1 MMSDLEK
8 VQENLN
14 AWLALLVWQSLP
26 SGLYQAAVE
35 AYEEWERVCPKDV
48 STEKVIAGLREK
60 HPELI
65 HETRR

>member
-1 MMSDLEK
+1 VSELER
-8 VQENLN
+8 VQEDLN

-26 SGLYQAAVE
+26 AGLYQAAVE
-35 AYEEWERVCPKDV
+35 AYEEWERVCPRGI
-48 STEKVIAGLREK
+48 STENVVAELRKK